1 MHCGG
6 RYIIR
11 GSAFPRVCIHTLVAM
26 RLWCL
31 HKGKGVGAAWLSGQ
45 HRLKHDNPGYAW
57 AGTGYEHA
65 EF

>member
-1 MHCGG
+1 
-6 RYIIR
+6 
-11 GSAFPRVCIHTLVAM
+11 M

-45 HRLKHDNPGYAW
+45 HRSKHDNPGYAW
-57 AGTGYEHA
+57 AGTGYEHP